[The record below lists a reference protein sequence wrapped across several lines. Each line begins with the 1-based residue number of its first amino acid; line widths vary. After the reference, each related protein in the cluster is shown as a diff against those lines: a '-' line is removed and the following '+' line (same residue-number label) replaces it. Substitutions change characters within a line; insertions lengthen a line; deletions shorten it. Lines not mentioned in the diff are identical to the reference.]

1 MPQNTNLNSPPY
13 FDDFDPKNNYKRV
26 LFKPGTPI
34 QARELTT
41 LQTLLQN
48 QVENFG
54 KHFFKE
60 GSVVIPGNIAYDS
73 EYFCVEIDPFHL
85 GVPISLYI
93 SKLLGKLIRGEIS
106 GVTAKI
112 ENIISDLDS
121 ERGNTTL
128 YIKYRSSSDS
138 NFSTSVFANGEN
150 LIVLED
156 IDYGISI
163 IRSETTFAT
172 TIVSDAISTG
182 SAIKIEQGVYFIR
195 GFFVDVFPQT
205 LILEQ
210 YSNLPTYRIGLSI
223 DENIVVASEENQDLF
238 DNARGFSN
246 FAAPGADRLKI
257 TATLIKKS
265 IDDLSDENF
274 VELTRIING
283 ERQLFVPPGVDVPN
297 LIRDELA
304 RRTYDQSGDYY
315 VLPFNVQVKESLNN
329 KLGNNGIYNE
339 DQLTSQ
345 GNIPSDNL
353 LTLQVSPG
361 KAYIRGFE
369 VETTNTTNID
379 VLKPR
384 TAEIESDTTIPFNLG
399 NQIPVNNVFG
409 TLPIGYGTTVKLF
422 SNRTSTPGSSS
433 GLEIGLAE
441 SYDLKLQAA
450 NYTGAST
457 VYDLA
462 LFDIQTYDYLI
473 LNTSISL
480 TTPCFIEGKHGGA
493 SGYLVYNVSNSNQLI
508 LYGVTG
514 VFVKDE
520 PISINGEE
528 ITRTV
533 KEFRD
538 YSLDDVCQ
546 ITSLNGTSFTADTV
560 LSPSSQLAPTGS
572 TYTISAESG
581 GSSSITNASSTF
593 GVGISTGDI
602 IAYVK
607 SGQTLPTYNIVSS
620 VNQTA
625 KTIGVQAT
633 TSVVGVSSGSL
644 PASVLTTSE
653 VFVVTPTILNNS
665 DSYLFSTL
673 RHEFVSSVDLNNSQ
687 IVIKKSYPVTISSN
701 SLVSTLESDTKL
713 TLEPYDEE
721 DYSLVFDDGVI
732 EPLFEQ
738 NFSVAGRTI
747 ALNSLSRNGTAI
759 LTVTLRRVGL
769 KSRKKIFQKA
779 TSLLIQNSSNRSSG
793 VGGTSLNDGLTFSSK
808 YGTRV
813 QDEKIS
819 LNVCDVKRVL
829 AIFESS
835 DTNEPI
841 LPKLQLIN
849 LNANILN
856 SVVGELIQ
864 GQNSKTLA
872 VLVSNNGSNIVE
884 FVYSNENTFE
894 PAEKVIFLES
904 KITAIVSSVTD
915 GDRNIASD
923 FSFFDGN
930 TSEVCDYSYITRKK
944 EVTSPSRKLKIVYQ
958 NYIID
963 PTDDGDFVTVDSF
976 DADLYSR
983 DLPNSGGLSA
993 SDIIDLRP
1001 RVVPYDSSSNLY
1013 SPFEFLGRNYNST
1026 TNSTPFIFSAD
1037 KNIIISYA
1045 YYLPRTDVLYL
1056 TKTGRF
1062 LISSGVPALEPK
1074 SGSVIE
1080 HALEVG
1086 ILEMPAYVGDAN
1098 VLQVRTTTHK
1108 RYRMK
1113 EISNLEDRL
1122 KNVEY
1127 YTSLSLLETDTKNLS
1142 LRDPDTG
1149 LDRFKCGFFVDNF
1162 KSDSGGSL
1170 GNPGHRCSIDT
1181 SEGCLRPQH
1190 YTTAIDLLLGSEVVS
1205 GLSSTSNPDADFRFV
1220 KDLGNPNTVKVGDV
1234 VCVKYSELPYVTN
1247 NFGTRFENVN
1257 PFHVVNWIGQIELNP
1272 ATDTWIETKGS
1283 KKVIDQEGTYTTTM
1297 QQLGADGNTG
1307 LSPVTWGSWET
1318 TWTGTKEVSRSN
1330 MGRIYIGSQLTS
1342 SRSTTAAVAIDR
1354 KRTGIQETTTNIFRD
1369 QFTQFENVTTLTT
1382 NKQSRAGIQY
1392 KVGETFQNVNL
1403 GQKVVSTEVIHTMRS
1418 RNIEFISRRLKPKT
1432 QLYAFFDNVDMNS
1445 YVIPKLIEISMS
1457 SGTFATGETVRGT
1470 LGTSSIRFRLAKT
1483 NHKYGPY
1490 LEPTQVF
1497 VENPYKPTESL
1508 PSSYSTTSTLLNVDT
1523 ASLELQSAAGFY
1535 GNISINMQLIGET
1548 SGAIAKVSD
1557 VRLITDSAGT
1567 VIGSLFLPDYTLAST
1582 PSFTT
1587 GTKTFALTTSK
1598 VNSTISGTTDSVGET
1613 KYSALGTL
1621 QNVEETTLRIRNA
1634 TVERINLTDQRTLE
1648 SSSTATV
1655 ASTVFTD
1662 RQTVQTRWVDPLAQS
1677 FEVVEETGV
1686 FVTKCEVFFKTKDTA
1701 GLPVTMQVRTMQT
1714 GLPTQE
1720 ILPFGEVVL
1729 EPSQISTSELGT
1741 VATTFT
1747 FPSPV
1752 YLEGGNSYCI
1762 VLLSAS
1768 NEYTVAI
1775 SRMGEEDVT
1784 TLSLAESEKIIVSQQ
1799 PLLGSL
1805 FKSQNGATWDPSQL
1819 EDLKLKLYRAEF
1831 VTTPTTV
1838 RFYNPQLDIGNKQI
1852 VTLRNNPLDCIS
1864 RSELVG
1870 IGKSLTSAEVSGL
1883 QSGVRILQ
1891 QNNSKFVGFLK
1902 ALSGSVG
1909 IGSNLTITSAG
1920 IAFTSGFKT
1929 YSDVN
1934 IISITG
1940 RGVGAKVN
1948 LSVNN
1953 GVAIAATVSVGGTGY
1968 DIGNSLT
1975 IDYSQTDGLG
1985 NNLILSIPNAT
1996 GIISAF
2002 NGLFIDRIQGDL
2014 IENTSNSLY
2023 YIGVA
2028 GTVSLSGANVTYTDI
2043 VEDGLHFKVNHNNH
2057 GMYASN
2063 DRVTLISLQ
2072 SDQRPE
2078 ILTSSY
2084 SSTSTE
2090 NITLSSVG
2098 IFTSF
2103 ENVTVSAINP
2113 GYVQIGNEVMRYTG
2127 FDTSANSLTG
2137 ITRKID
2143 GTFSNQYNSN
2153 INVFKYELNGVSLR
2167 RINKTHSLS
2176 EVDLSKFPTDLDYYY
2191 IKINM
2196 NSSGTNRTTGNPN
2209 GFPELYFREN
2219 KSCGSY
2225 SDVSIVSSDTTPS
2238 ATQNI
2243 PFNQVRSNIQTLLP
2257 QQTNISGKIRTFSG
2271 SSPDSNLIS
2280 FIDQGF
2286 VDLDL
2291 DGTTTFQ
2298 SPRIIC
2304 SKINEETFLTDFPG
2318 KKSLTIELTMKT
2330 DSKYVSPVIDL
2341 DRVNLITIANRIN
2354 SKVTNY
2360 ITDPRVNSSEKD
2372 PVAAVYLSTP
2382 VFLEKSADNLK
2393 VFFDAYRHVTNDIR
2407 VMYRIFRV
2415 DQSGIEN
2422 IPFELFPGYDNLDIN
2437 SNIIDISENN
2447 GTSDK
2452 LRIPS
2457 VGPNDFKS
2465 YEFTM
2470 QNLPQFTGYQIKVHM
2485 LGTNSSFV
2493 PRIKD
2498 LRVIASI

>member
-1 MPQNTNLNSPPY
+1 MPQNTNLNVPPY
-13 FDDFDPKNNYKRV
+13 FDDFNPRNNYKRV

-60 GSVVIPGNIAYDS
+60 GAVVIPGNIAYDS
-73 EYFCVEIDPFHL
+73 EYFCVEIDPSHL

-93 SKLLGKLIRGEIS
+93 SKLLGKLIQGETS
-106 GVTAKI
+106 GVTAKV
-112 ENIISDLDS
+112 ENIISDTES
-121 ERGNTTL
+121 ERGNFTL
-128 YIKYRSSSDS
+128 YIKYRGSSESD
-138 NFSTSVFANGEN
+138 FSTSTFVDGEN
-150 LIVLED
+150 LIVLES
-156 IDYGISI
+156 IDYGLSI
-163 IRSETTFAT
+163 IRPQSTFAT
-172 TIVSDAISTG
+172 TIVSNSISTG

-195 GFFVDVFPQT
+195 GFFVDVFSQT
-205 LILEQ
+205 LILDQ

-223 DENIVVASEENQDLF
+223 DENIAVASAENKDLF

-246 FAAPGADRLKI
+246 FAAPGADRLRI

-265 IDDLSDENF
+265 INDLSDENF
-274 VELTRIING
+274 VELTRIIDG
-283 ERQLFVPPGVDVPN
+283 KRQLFVPSGDDVPN

-315 VLPFNVQVKESLNN
+315 VLPFNVQVKESLND

-339 DQLTSQ
+339 NQLTSQ

-353 LTLQVSPG
+353 LTLQISPG
-361 KAYIRGFE
+361 KAYVRGYE

-384 TAEIESDTTIPFNLG
+384 STETESDTTIPFNLG

-422 SNRTSTPGSSS
+422 SNRTTSPGTSS

-441 SYDLKLQAA
+441 SYDLKLQTS

-457 VYDLA
+457 VYDLT

-480 TTPCFIEGKHGGA
+480 TAPCFIEGKYSSA
-493 SGYLVYNVSNSNQLI
+493 SGYLVYNVNNSNQLI

-533 KEFRD
+533 QEFRD

-560 LSPSSQLAPTGS
+560 LSPSFQLSPTGS
-572 TYTISAESG
+572 TYTISANNG
-581 GSSSITNASSTF
+581 GFSDITNASSTF
-593 GVGISTGDI
+593 GVGIKTGDI
-602 IAYVK
+602 VAYVK
-607 SGQTLPTYNIVSS
+607 PGETLPTYNRVSS
-620 VNQTA
+620 INQTG
-625 KTIGVQAT
+625 KTVTVQST

-644 PASVLTTSE
+644 PASTVNTSQ

-665 DSYLFSTL
+665 DSFLFSTFQ
-673 RHEFVSSVDLNNSQ
+673 HEFVSSVDLQNSQ
-687 IVIKKSYPVTISSN
+687 IVIKKSYPVTITNN

-721 DYSLVFDDGVI
+721 DYSLVFNDGAI
-732 EPLFEQ
+732 EPLFER
-738 NFSVAGRTI
+738 NFSAVGRTI
-747 ALNSLSRNGTAI
+747 TLTSLSRNGPAT
-759 LTVTLRRVGL
+759 LTVTLRKSKL

-779 TSLLIQNSSNRSSG
+779 TSLLIENSSNRSSG

-813 QDEKIS
+813 QDERIS

-841 LPKLQLIN
+841 LPKLQVIN

-856 SVVGELIQ
+856 SITGELIQ
-864 GQNSKTLA
+864 GQNSKALA

-894 PAEKVIFLES
+894 PEEKIIFLES
-904 KITAIVSSVTD
+904 KITAVVSSITD

-944 EVTSPSRKLKIVYQ
+944 EVTSPSRKLKIIYQ
-958 NYIID
+958 NYVID

-1001 RVVPYDSSSNLY
+1001 RVVPYNSLTNPY

-1026 TNSTPFIFSAD
+1026 TNSSPFIFSGN
-1037 KNIIISYA
+1037 KNILISYS

-1062 LISSGVPALEPK
+1062 LLSSGVPSLEPK
-1074 SGSVIE
+1074 KGPVLE

-1127 YTSLSLLETDTKNLS
+1127 YSSLSLLETDTKNLT

-1170 GNPGHRCSIDT
+1170 GDAGHKCSIDT
-1181 SEGCLRPQH
+1181 VEGHLRPQH

-1205 GLSSTSNPDADFRFV
+1205 GLSSTSNPNADFRFV

-1234 VCVKYSELPYVTN
+1234 VCVKYSQVPYVTN

-1272 ATDTWIETKGS
+1272 ATDVWIETKGS
-1283 KKVIDQEGTYTTTM
+1283 KKIVDQEGTYTTTM
-1297 QQLGADGNTG
+1297 QQLGVDSNTG

-1318 TWTGTKEVSRSN
+1318 TWTGTREVSRSN
-1330 MGRIYIGSQLTS
+1330 MGRIYIGTQLASSTS
-1342 SRSTTAAVAIDR
+1342 TRARVRRSR
-1354 KRTGIQETTTNIFRD
+1354 KRRGIQETTTEIFKD
-1369 QFTQFENVTTLTT
+1369 QFTQFDNVTTLTT

-1392 KVGETFQNVNL
+1392 KVGETFETVNL
-1403 GQKVVSTEVIHTMRS
+1403 GQRVVSTEVIHTMRS

-1432 QLYAFFDNVDMNS
+1432 QLYVFFDNVDMNS
-1445 YVIPKLIEISMS
+1445 YVVPKLIEISMS
-1457 SGTFATGETVRGT
+1457 SGTFAAGESVRGT

-1490 LEPTQVF
+1490 LEPDQVF

-1535 GNISINMQLIGET
+1535 GNISKNMQLVGET
-1548 SGAIAKVSD
+1548 SGAIATVSD
-1557 VRLITDSAGT
+1557 VRLITDAAGT
-1567 VIGSLFLPDYTLAST
+1567 VIGSLFLPDFNLAST

-1587 GTKTFALTTSK
+1587 GTKTFTLTTSN
-1598 VNSTISGTTDSVGET
+1598 VNSTVSGTTDSVGET

-1634 TVERINLTDQRTLE
+1634 TVERINLTEERTLT
-1648 SSSTATV
+1648 STSDETV

-1662 RQTVQTRWVDPLAQS
+1662 RTVVQTRWVDPLAQS
-1677 FEVVEETGV
+1677 FEVTEETGV
-1686 FVTKCEVFFKTKDTA
+1686 FVTKCEVFFRTKDTS

-1720 ILPFGEVVL
+1720 ILPFGETIL
-1729 EPSQISTSELGT
+1729 EPSQVNTSEDGT
-1741 VATTFT
+1741 VPTTFE

-1752 YLEGGNSYCI
+1752 YLEGGNSYCV

-1784 TLSLAESEKIIVSQQ
+1784 TLSLQESEKIIVSQQ

-1805 FKSQNGATWDPSQL
+1805 FKSQNGSTWDPSQL

-1852 VTLRNNPLDCIS
+1852 VTLRNNPLDCTS
-1864 RSELVG
+1864 RSQLVG
-1870 IGKSLTSAEVSGL
+1870 IGKSLTSSELTGL

-1902 ALSGSVG
+1902 SLSGAIQVPSNLPITVSG
-1909 IGSNLTITSAG
+1909 IG
-1920 IAFTSGFKT
+1920 FTSGFRT
-1929 YSDVN
+1929 YSNVDL
-1934 IISITG
+1934 ISITG
-1940 RGVGAKVN
+1940 KGVGAKVD

-1968 DIGNSLT
+1968 DVGNSLT
-1975 IDYSQTDGLG
+1975 INYSQTDGLG
-1985 NNLILSIPNAT
+1985 DNLILSIPNSA

-2002 NGLFIDRIQGDL
+2002 NGLLIDRIQGDL
-2014 IENTSNSLY
+2014 VENTSDSLY
-2023 YIGVA
+2023 YVGTA
-2028 GTVSLSGANVTYTDI
+2028 GTVALPGANVTYVNT
-2043 VEDGLHFKVNHNNH
+2043 VEDGLHLKVNHNNH

-2078 ILTSSY
+2078 TLNSSY
-2084 SSTSTE
+2084 SSTSTGD
-2090 NITLSSVG
+2090 IVLSSVG

-2103 ENVTVSAINP
+2103 ENIQVSAINP
-2113 GYVQIGNEVMRYTG
+2113 GYIQIGNEVISYTG
-2127 FDTSANSLTG
+2127 VNVGSNSLTG

-2143 GTFSNQYNSN
+2143 GTFANQYESNQ
-2153 INVFKYELNGVSLR
+2153 NVFKYELNGVSLR

-2176 EVDLSKFPTDLDYYY
+2176 EVDLNKFPTDLDYYY
-2191 IKINM
+2191 VKINM

-2209 GFPELYFREN
+2209 GFPELYFRED

-2225 SDVSIVSSDTTPS
+2225 SDVAIVSSDTTPS

-2243 PFNQVRSNIQTLLP
+2243 PFNQVRANIQTLLP
-2257 QQTNISGKIRTFSG
+2257 QQTSISGKIRTFSG
-2271 SSPDSNLIS
+2271 STPDSNLIS

-2304 SKINEETFLTDFPG
+2304 SKINEETFLTEFPG
-2318 KKSLTIELTMKT
+2318 KKSLTVELTMKT

-2341 DRVNLITIANRIN
+2341 DRVNLITVANRIN

-2360 ITDPRVNSSEKD
+2360 ITDPRINSPEND

-2382 VFLEKSADNLK
+2382 VFLEKPADNLK

-2422 IPFELFPGYDNLDIN
+2422 IPFELFPGYDNLDVN
-2437 SNIIDISENN
+2437 SNIIDISKNN

-2452 LRIPS
+2452 FRTPS
-2457 VGPNDFKS
+2457 TGFNDFKS

-2470 QNLPQFTGYQIKVHM
+2470 QTLPQFTGYQIKIHM

-2493 PRIKD
+2493 PKIKD